1 MTKKDVIKIIAI
13 LLGLRITGGIIY
25 KILYSIKRN
34 NEEKIMNERRAKERI
49 REEKYFD
56 DMMNQ
61 IRSNMETNT

>member
-25 KILYSIKRN
+25 KILYSIKQN
-34 NEEKIMNERRAKERI
+34 NEEKIMNERQAKERI
-49 REEKYFD
+49 HEEKYFD